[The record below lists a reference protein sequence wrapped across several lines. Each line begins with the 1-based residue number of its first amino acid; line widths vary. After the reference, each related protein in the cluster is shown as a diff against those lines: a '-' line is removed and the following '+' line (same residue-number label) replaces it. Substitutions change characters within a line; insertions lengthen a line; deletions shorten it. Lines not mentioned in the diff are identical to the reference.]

1 MTEARPNPQSIDL
14 GPYDAALRL
23 QLEDWRATNKV
34 SRLWER
40 DATLWTG
47 GNEGRWLG
55 WLDVIDRQLAAGATL
70 AALQQDIVEA
80 GFRHA
85 VVLGMGGSSLCPEVL
100 SRTFPTRPG
109 FPELHILDSTVPA
122 QILSLERRLAL
133 DETLFIVASKSGST
147 SEPNAFER
155 YFFARSGQGKRFIA
169 VTDPGSALEELARAQ
184 DYRAIFPGEPEIGG
198 RFSALSNFGMVP
210 AAVMGLDPI
219 AFLTRAR
226 TMVEACGPG
235 VAPEKNPAVALG
247 IALGVAALEGR
258 DKVTIVTSEAFCS
271 FGAWL
276 EQLIAESTGKHGKGV
291 LPVALETLGA
301 PPVYGDD
308 RIFVHL
314 ALSSD
319 PSKLPAGYPSVKI
332 VLDSAD
338 DLGQEF
344 FRWELAT
351 AVLGAVLEL
360 DAFDQPDVEAAKV
373 KTRVL
378 SDRYQETGEL
388 PAENGAFPSA
398 EELRA
403 LLDQL
408 ERGDY
413 FAIQAYVERSPENDA
428 VLQSIRMRVR
438 DTRRVATTLGYGPR
452 FLHSTGQFHKGGPNR
467 GVFLQITADDAQDIE
482 IPGRRYTFGHLKRFQ
497 AQGDLEVLRERGRRV
512 LRAHL
517 GRDVTSDL
525 ERLAERLS

>member
-1 MTEARPNPQSIDL
+1 MTEARPNPQTIDL
-14 GPYDAALRL
+14 GPFDAALQL
-23 QLEDWRATNKV
+23 KLEDWRATNKV

-47 GNEGRWLG
+47 GDEGRWLG
-55 WLDVIDRQLAAGATL
+55 WLDVVDRQLAAKETF
-70 AALQQDIVEA
+70 AALHQDIEEA

-85 VVLGMGGSSLCPEVL
+85 VVLGMGGSSLCPDVL

-109 FPELHILDSTVPA
+109 FPELHTLDSTVPA
-122 QILSLERRLAL
+122 QILRLERGLAL

-155 YFFARSGQGKRFIA
+155 YFFARSGEGKRFIA
-169 VTDPGSALEELARAQ
+169 VTDPGSALEELAHSQ
-184 DYRAIFPGEPEIGG
+184 NYRGVFPGEPDIGG

-226 TMVEACGPG
+226 VMVEACGPR
-235 VAPEKNPAVALG
+235 VAPEENPAVALG
-247 IALGVAALEGR
+247 LALGVAALEGR
-258 DKVTIVTSEAFCS
+258 DKVTIVTSEALGS

-276 EQLIAESTGKHGKGV
+276 EQLIAESTGKQAKGV

-301 PPVYGDD
+301 PAVYGDD

-314 ALSSD
+314 GLSSD
-319 PSKLPAGYPSVKI
+319 PVKLPAGYPCIKI
-332 VLDSAD
+332 VLDSVD

-360 DAFDQPDVEAAKV
+360 DPFDQPDVEASKV

-378 SDRYQETGEL
+378 SDQYEETGEL
-388 PAENGAFPSA
+388 PAENGTFPSA

-408 ERGDY
+408 EPDDY
-413 FAIQAYVERSPENDA
+413 FAIQAYVDMSPENDA
-428 VLQSIRMRVR
+428 ILQSIRMRVR

-467 GVFLQITADDAQDIE
+467 GLFLQITADDAQDIE

-497 AQGDLEVLRERGRRV
+497 AQGDLEVLRERDRRV
-512 LRAHL
+512 LHAHL
-517 GRDVTSDL
+517 GPDVTSEL
-525 ERLAERLS
+525 KRLRERLS

>member
-1 MTEARPNPQSIDL
+1 M
-14 GPYDAALRL
+14 
-23 QLEDWRATNKV
+23 
-34 SRLWER
+34 
-40 DATLWTG
+40 
-47 GNEGRWLG
+47 
-55 WLDVIDRQLAAGATL
+55 
-70 AALQQDIVEA
+70 
-80 GFRHA
+80 
-85 VVLGMGGSSLCPEVL
+85 
-100 SRTFPTRPG
+100 
-109 FPELHILDSTVPA
+109 PA

-226 TMVEACGPG
+226 TMVEACGLG

-360 DAFDQPDVEAAKV
+360 DPFDQPDVEAAKV

-482 IPGRRYTFGHLKRFQ
+482 IQ
-497 AQGDLEVLRERGRRV
+497 AGD
-512 LRAHL
+512 
-517 GRDVTSDL
+517 T
-525 ERLAERLS
+525 RLAT